1 MSQENSKTGSYSFPI
16 HTKDDLRWV
25 LREDDARFGK
35 RRPGLKD
42 RLLNN
47 ERWFIYRYK
56 HELRYVEYYKNTR
69 KDLIDKI
76 LYLWHFYHYKRL
88 SWKLHWTIY
97 PNTLGPGFHIYHV
110 GDFIHIGPENKI
122 GCNCTLL
129 PGVLFEGLQSGHRTV
144 GDNCRFGI
152 GCKIIPAVNIG
163 NNVIIGANAV
173 VTHDIPDNAVVGGVP
188 AKIIRFNKE
197 QE

>member
-1 MSQENSKTGSYSFPI
+1 MNDIFPI
-16 HTKDDLRWV
+16 HSKKDLKMV
-25 LREDDARFGK
+25 LKEDDARFGEHL
-35 RRPGLKD
+35 PGLKD
-42 RLLNN
+42 FILNN

-69 KDLIDKI
+69 RGLFGG
-76 LYLWHFYHYKRL
+76 LMYLWHFYRYKRL

-97 PNTLGPGFHIYHV
+97 PNTVGPGFHIYHV
-110 GDFIHIGPENKI
+110 GDFIHIGPENRI
-122 GCNCTLL
+122 GRNCTFL
-129 PGVLFEGLQSGHRTV
+129 PGVLFEGLQRGNRTI

-163 NNVIIGANAV
+163 NNVIVGANAV

-188 AKIIRFNKE
+188 AKIIRINK
-197 QE
+197 